1 MHVLNEDEYK
11 LYKQYKAQN
20 PTPIAPPE
28 LTATCPICGRKFPNE
43 NILAHHMKS
52 HVDGY
57 KCNICGKV
65 FKHKRSLKKHL
76 KAHPLQVKES
86 NISVLRDAPVQETPI
101 ALQGGASRRNV
112 MQDGATHHSMVQ
124 DGATEHNVAQ
134 DGTKRRKKHK
144 RQCLNFKCDKWLT
157 L

>member
-1 MHVLNEDEYK
+1 MTNPYQNMHVLNEDEYK
-11 LYKQYKAQN
+11 QYKQYKAQN
-20 PTPIAPPE
+20 PTPIAPSQPE
-28 LTATCPICGRKFPNE
+28 LTATCPICGRKYPNQ

-57 KCNICGKV
+57 KCNICGEV

-76 KAHPLQVKES
+76 KTHPLQVKES

-101 ALQGGASRRNV
+101 ALQGGASQR
-112 MQDGATHHSMVQ
+112 
-124 DGATEHNVAQ
+124 NVAQ
-134 DGTKRRKKHK
+134 DDATQQHVAQDSAKRRKKHK
-144 RQCLNFKCDKWLT
+144 GRCLNFKCDKWLT